1 MKMLTKLALQRNF
14 VALVFHVAFAR
25 RALSLIGL
33 GVSGALGGCARQAP
47 VVSPTPHVV
56 AQERIV
62 TPDEVTTERELAQ
75 RAERALAEQR
85 WEDAAGAYRVL
96 STAYPS
102 GPHAPDYLLDLGV
115 AREGMRSSEGAR
127 DTYLEVARRF
137 AEAPAARVA
146 LVHAATLDAY
156 LEDWPA
162 LGAIGAQI
170 LARGDLDDI
179 ERIVGLGA
187 RGLARA
193 EQGDDQ
199 AASPDVLDALD
210 LADKHHYGPRDVLP
224 EAVAQAQFALGEIRR
239 IRSERI
245 VIDPPPVDF
254 LEKLEERCGGL
265 LDAQTAYSMTLG
277 SVDPHWA
284 AMAGLRVASMY
295 RALHH
300 DVLAI
305 PPPAK
310 LKTTR
315 EKQAFYVLM
324 HVRYRVLLEKGLRQ
338 IEQTIALGERTHE
351 SSAWLDR
358 ARETEK
364 EMQAILAEERDR
376 LSAMP
381 YTEDQAK
388 EALRIVEKKVAPLK

>member
-1 MKMLTKLALQRNF
+1 M
-14 VALVFHVAFAR
+14 VA
-25 RALSLIGL
+25 
-33 GVSGALGGCARQAP
+33 CARQSPGAP
-47 VVSPTPHVV
+47 PASPPVIV
-56 AQERIV
+56 QERIV
-62 TPDEVTTERELAQ
+62 TPNEVTTERELAQ

-85 WEDAAGAYRVL
+85 WSDAALGYRVL
-96 STAYPS
+96 VSAYPN
-102 GPHAPDYLLDLGV
+102 GPHAAEYLLDLGL
-115 AREGMRSSEGAR
+115 AREGLRDSSGAR
-127 DTYLEVARRF
+127 DEYLAVAQRF

-162 LGAIGAQI
+162 LAAIGDEI

-179 ERIVGLGA
+179 DRIVGLGA
-187 RGLARA
+187 RGLARV
-193 EQGDDQ
+193 ERGDDQ
-199 AASPDVLDALD
+199 SASPDILDALD

-224 EAVAQAQFALGEIRR
+224 VAVAQAQFALGEIRR
-239 IRSERI
+239 ARSERI
-245 VIDPPPVDF
+245 AIDPPPVDF

-277 SVDPHWA
+277 SADPHWA

-305 PPPAK
+305 PPPAN
-310 LKTTR
+310 LKTAR

-338 IEQTIALGERTHE
+338 IEQTIALGERTQE

-358 ARETEK
+358 ARNAESQMRST
-364 EMQAILAEERDR
+364 LAEEEAR
-376 LSAMP
+376 LAAMP
-381 YTEDQAK
+381 YTEEQAK
-388 EALRIVEKKVAPLK
+388 EALRIVEKKLGPP

>member
-1 MKMLTKLALQRNF
+1 MSAVTPPGYPSRPF
-14 VALVFHVAFAR
+14 RLVRGVLSS
-25 RALSLIGL
+25 RALGL
-33 GVSGALGGCARQAP
+33 AGPLCTLWMVACARQSPGAP
-47 VVSPTPHVV
+47 PASPPVIV
-56 AQERIV
+56 QERIV
-62 TPDEVTTERELAQ
+62 TPNEVTTERELAQ

-85 WEDAAGAYRVL
+85 WSDAALGYRVL
-96 STAYPS
+96 VSAYPN
-102 GPHAPDYLLDLGV
+102 GPHAAEYLLDLGL
-115 AREGMRSSEGAR
+115 AREGLRDSSGAR
-127 DTYLEVARRF
+127 DEYLAVAQRF

-162 LGAIGAQI
+162 LAAIGDEI

-179 ERIVGLGA
+179 DRIVGLGA
-187 RGLARA
+187 RGLARV
-193 EQGDDQ
+193 ERGDDQ
-199 AASPDVLDALD
+199 SASPDILDALD

-224 EAVAQAQFALGEIRR
+224 VAVAQAQFALGEIRR
-239 IRSERI
+239 ARSERI
-245 VIDPPPVDF
+245 AIDPPPVDF

-277 SVDPHWA
+277 SADPHWA

-305 PPPAK
+305 PPPAN
-310 LKTTR
+310 LKTAR

-338 IEQTIALGERTHE
+338 IEQTIALGERTQE

-358 ARETEK
+358 ARNAESQMRST
-364 EMQAILAEERDR
+364 LAEEEAR
-376 LSAMP
+376 LAAMP
-381 YTEDQAK
+381 YTEEQAK
-388 EALRIVEKKVAPLK
+388 EALRIVEKKLGPP